1 MGKIKKTSTS
11 QSSSKTFTIPNKLHR
26 QAHNARVKSV
36 VESAKRK
43 ERFQRKKDEDRD
55 PTLREERLKKNIPAT
70 LERKRV
76 WDERVEGGIPNRIE
90 KLSAQEEEEPG
101 KRQTTQADGKEEA
114 EEAELLAAHEKA
126 QAEKA
131 EEEET
136 IALFPTLET
145 QASISAPKILITTSR
160 NCHIHEPAEQLTQL
174 FPNSTY
180 IPRGREHKF
189 SIKEIS
195 AFASNPTAT
204 TSSGHPREP
213 YTHLIVVNE
222 DRKIINAL
230 TIVVLP
236 AGPTFH
242 FSLTNYLPPKRI
254 SGHGKPTGHVP
265 ELILNNFLTPL
276 GKVTSSL
283 FQSMFPRQPEIRG
296 RQVVTLHNQRDY
308 IFFRRHRYVFRERRE
323 TEKPVGYGL
332 EDGGKDGGNGSKGDE
347 SIPIRV
353 GLQELGPQFT
363 LKLRRVERGIKEGV
377 EWEWKGE
384 MEKDRKRFQL

>member
-1 MGKIKKTSTS
+1 MGKAKKTSTS
-11 QSSSKTFTIPNKLHR
+11 QSSSRTFTIPNKLHR
-26 QAHNARVKSV
+26 QAHNARVKSA

-55 PTLREERLKKNIPAT
+55 PTLREERLRKNVPAT

-76 WDERVEGGIPNRIE
+76 WDERVE
-90 KLSAQEEEEPG
+90 
-101 KRQTTQADGKEEA
+101 
-114 EEAELLAAHEKA
+114 
-126 QAEKA
+126 AEKA

-136 IALFPTLET
+136 TALFPTLET
-145 QASISAPKILITTSR
+145 PPSISAPKILITTSR

-195 AFASNPTAT
+195 AFASNPTTT
-204 TSSGHPREP
+204 TSSGRPREP

-242 FSLTNYLPPKRI
+242 FSLTNYVPPKRI
-254 SGHGKPTGHVP
+254 SGHGKPTDHIP

-276 GKVTSSL
+276 GKGTSSL

-308 IFFRRHRYVFRERRE
+308 IFFRRHRYV
-323 TEKPVGYGL
+323 
-332 EDGGKDGGNGSKGDE
+332 
-347 SIPIRV
+347 IPIKV

>member
-1 MGKIKKTSTS
+1 M
-11 QSSSKTFTIPNKLHR
+11 
-26 QAHNARVKSV
+26 
-36 VESAKRK
+36 
-43 ERFQRKKDEDRD
+43 
-55 PTLREERLKKNIPAT
+55 KKNIPAT

-90 KLSAQEEEEPG
+90 KPSAQEEEG
-101 KRQTTQADGKEEA
+101 ASKRQKTQAEDKED

-136 IALFPTLET
+136 AALFPTLEA
-145 QASISAPKILITTSR
+145 QPSISAPKILITTSR

-195 AFASNPTAT
+195 AFASNPTTT
-204 TSSGHPREP
+204 TSSGRLREP

-254 SGHGKPTGHVP
+254 GGHGKPTDHVP

-276 GKVTSSL
+276 GKATSSL

-308 IFFRRHRYVFRERRE
+308 IFFRRHRYVFRDRRE

-377 EWEWKGE
+377 EWEWKGG
-384 MEKDRKRFQL
+384 MEKDRKKFQL